1 MFLLLEKVTPFKN
14 VYEYDVFENDIE
26 INYSNILFN
35 IKIYLLVSNHK
46 DIKDNVDAI
55 IFNNTDVFKNF
66 KISKAE
72 LIKEVKKSIKMEL
85 CEIGIHDDTQI
96 DIMIAEG

>member
-55 IFNNTDVFKNF
+55 IFNNTDVFKNL

-85 CEIGIHDDTQI
+85 CEIGIQDDTQI